1 MARPPS
7 IGIEDV
13 ERAVETLKR
22 QGKPVNPYQIRKIIG
37 EGSSTKI
44 QWYLD
49 GMQIETDTEGP
60 DPLTK
65 RLVSLLKPL
74 AAELQDEK
82 FLALDQLK
90 LTHKEELQQANA
102 IAEEQTAKVNELES
116 SLSSSHDELSNTQTL
131 LKNSKQRETELA
143 NESVALRKDL
153 ERLKEIADNFEQ
165 KLALAEKRI
174 DHTVIEYRQQIERL
188 QQEHKDRLT
197 SESKRVERLE
207 AENALLSQTKIANTE
222 ALARMSADLQA
233 NDRRIRESET
243 REKALLAELGQ
254 LRTTNDAQKETYE
267 SLVKEHAKHLD
278 NIQKEHRAEL
288 KSLIESISEK
298 HSVLIEDN
306 QATIAQLIQTLNK
319 ERPGKPKA
327 KQHNKDQGDTTK

>member
-49 GMQIETDTEGP
+49 GMQIETETEGP

-82 FLALDQLK
+82 FEALDQLK
-90 LTHKEELQQANA
+90 SKHEQELQQAKA
-102 IAEEQTAKVNELES
+102 IAEEQTAKVNEMES
-116 SLSSSHDELSNTQTL
+116 LLDSARDEISKTETL
-131 LKNSKQRETELA
+131 LENSKQREADLA
-143 NESVALRKDL
+143 NESIALRKDL
-153 ERLKEIADNFEQ
+153 ERGKEIADDLEQ
-165 KLALAEKRI
+165 KLALAERRV
-174 DHTVIEYRQQIERL
+174 DHTVTEYRQQIERL
-188 QQEHKDRLT
+188 QQEHKDRLV
-197 SESKRVERLE
+197 SESKRAERLE
-207 AENALLSQTKIANTE
+207 AENTLLSQTKIANTE

-233 NDRRIRESET
+233 NDRRLRESET

-254 LRTTNDAQKETYE
+254 LRTTNDAQKEAYE
-267 SLVKEHAKHLD
+267 TLAKEHAKHLD
-278 NIQKEHRAEL
+278 NVQKEHRAEL

-306 QATIAQLIQTLNK
+306 QATIAQLIQALNK

-327 KQHNKDQGDTTK
+327 KQLNKDKKD